1 MSPAA
6 RLGFLFVPLYFL
18 EQLDLRMTVPEFT
31 IRRAT
36 EADARGILDCLAAA
50 FEAYRSS
57 YTRDAYSD
65 TVLTP
70 ETLSQRLTT
79 MQVFIAFS
87 PSEGIVGTIAC
98 AIAGEGEGHLR
109 GMAVLPEFQ
118 GRGIAE
124 SLLKTAEAA
133 LVQQGCSRVTLDA
146 TEPLLRAMRFYEKH
160 GYGQSGKVIDFFGMP
175 LHEFVKQ
182 L

>member
-1 MSPAA
+1 M
-6 RLGFLFVPLYFL
+6 YFL

-36 EADARGILDCLAAA
+36 EADASGILDCLAAA
-50 FEAYRSS
+50 FEPYRSS

-79 MQVFIAFS
+79 MQVFVAFG
-87 PSEGIVGTIAC
+87 PGEEIIGTIAC
-98 AIAGEGEGHLR
+98 AIAGESECHLR
-109 GMAVLPEFQ
+109 GMAVLPQFQ
-118 GRGIAE
+118 GRGTAE
-124 SLLKTAEAA
+124 GLLKTAEAA
-133 LVQQGCSRVTLDA
+133 LSRQGCSRVTLDT

-160 GYGQSGKVIDFFGMP
+160 GYRPSGKVIDFFGMP
-175 LHEFVKQ
+175 LHQFVKQ